1 MLRDIK
7 KCVDASADKIK
18 GFRRDLHM
26 NPELS
31 GSEVGT
37 AAYISGVLGGYG
49 IEHTSGVGG
58 HGIVGII
65 RSNAGDGGPVIALRA
80 DMDALP
86 ITENGGKE
94 YTSCVDGVMHA
105 CGHDAHM
112 AVLLGAAGALSSI
125 KDKLHGTVK
134 LFFQPSEEKR
144 ESGARL
150 MIADGALTDPRPEA
164 IVALHC
170 YPELASGMV
179 AHCPG
184 VMTASADGI
193 RIVIKGKSGHA
204 SRPHQ
209 TVDAVLVSS
218 MVINAIHHIVS
229 RRTDPL
235 HHAVISIGTINGGTA
250 ENIIADRVEMRGTV
264 RTLDGELRK
273 AMPSVIE
280 ETVKGVTQGFGADY
294 EFSYDYELASVDNDP
309 EVDAL
314 LAASA
319 SDIIGPDNVVVMGN
333 PQMGAEDFAYFLDE
347 IPGTLFRLGTSNAKK
362 GINASLHNPDFDID
376 EDALMIGAKIMA
388 WTAANFLS
396 RKSKGSKGSK
406 GSDG

>member
-7 KCVDASADKIK
+7 KCVDASADRVK

-31 GSEVGT
+31 GSESGT

-49 IEHTSGVGG
+49 IEHTNGVGG

-65 RSNAGDGGPVIALRA
+65 RGSAGDGAPVIALRA

-105 CGHDAHM
+105 CGHDVHM
-112 AVLLGAAGALSSI
+112 AVLLGAAGVLSTL
-125 KDKLHGTVK
+125 KDNLPGTVK

-150 MIADGALTDPRPEA
+150 MIADGALADPRPDA

-170 YPELASGMV
+170 YPEFPVGTV
-179 AHCPG
+179 AHCAG
-184 VMTASADGI
+184 VMTASADGL

-264 RTLDGELRK
+264 RTLDAELRK
-273 AMPSVIE
+273 AMPSIIE

-314 LAASA
+314 LARCAT
-319 SDIIGPDNVVVMGN
+319 DIVGSEKVVVMVD

-347 IPGTLFRLGTSNAKK
+347 IPGTLFRLGTSSPEK

-376 EDALMIGAKIMA
+376 EEALSVGAKIMA
-388 WTAANFLS
+388 WTAASFLLQ
-396 RKSKGSKGSK
+396 KAKGSK
-406 GSDG
+406 